1 MGITNM
7 TDAKSLRIDMPIKP
21 SSRLRTALYASFIT
35 AMGLLAWLAQLSLAQ
50 YVLLLIVT
58 AGVACYLALTRPILL
73 HISQPPLQHRVD
85 QHWQLL
91 MRTSRDDA
99 LWQAHL
105 SKLHR
110 YPSCIHF
117 EFSIIE
123 PHQRALS
130 VTIFRDQV
138 TVQEWRQLNILATVI
153 PITAH

>member
-1 MGITNM
+1 M
-7 TDAKSLRIDMPIKP
+7 TDKHSLRIDTAIKP
-21 SSRLRTALYASFIT
+21 SSHLRTALYASLIVV
-35 AMGLLAWLAQLSLAQ
+35 MGLLAWLAELSLAQ
-50 YVLLLIVT
+50 NVLLLIVS
-58 AGVACYLALTRPILL
+58 AGFACYLALIRPILL

-110 YPSCIHF
+110 YPLCIHF

-123 PHQRALS
+123 PYQRSLS
-130 VTIFRDQV
+130 FTVFRDQV
-138 TVQEWRQLNILATVI
+138 SAREWRQLNILATVV

>member
-1 MGITNM
+1 M
-7 TDAKSLRIDMPIKP
+7 TDKHSLRIDTPIKP
-21 SSRLRTALYASFIT
+21 SSHLRTALYASLIVV
-35 AMGLLAWLAQLSLAQ
+35 MGLLAWLAQLSLSQ
-50 YVLLLIVT
+50 NVLLLIVS

-73 HISQPPLQHRVD
+73 HLSQPPLQHRVD

-110 YPSCIHF
+110 YPLCIHF

-123 PHQRALS
+123 PYQRSLS
-130 VTIFRDQV
+130 VTVFRDQV
-138 TVQEWRQLNILATVI
+138 SAREWKKLNILATVV
-153 PITAH
+153 PITVH